1 MNFHNL
7 DLNLLRVLDAMLRE
21 RNTTRVSQKLRMSQ
35 PAVSA
40 GLGRLRRALGDPL
53 LVRQGNAMVPTAY
66 AESLA
71 EPLRRLLDDLEAT
84 LRGPGDLDPLAMRR
98 PFKIFATDYYSELLI
113 PRLIATLSTSAPG
126 VQLQMV
132 YGREETL
139 FPLIGDGTVDVAL
152 YPALAGPDW
161 AMQVAAVHSSFL
173 LVAARHH
180 PRVSRAGLGPG
191 DIFPIELLCDLPHA
205 LFSPQGNLRGMEDAA
220 LAKIGRQ
227 RRVALS
233 VPTFYGVA
241 RAVAQS
247 ELIGILPS
255 RFATALA
262 RRLGIVCYRVPHE
275 LPLARQFLY
284 WHRRHTDSPEHR
296 WLRDQILAALEPL
309 DEANHPL
316 RAEEF
321 DAPG

>member
-1 MNFHNL
+1 MNFQNL

-21 RNTTRVSQKLRMSQ
+21 RNTTRVSQKLKLSQ

-53 LVRQGNAMVPTAY
+53 FVRQGNAMVPTAY
-66 AESLA
+66 AERLS

-84 LRGPGDLDPLAMRR
+84 LRGPDDFDPLAMQR

-113 PRLIATLSTSAPG
+113 PKLVGMLSASAPG
-126 VQLQMV
+126 VQLQVV

-152 YPALAGPDW
+152 YPTLGGPDW

-173 LVAARHH
+173 LVAARQH
-180 PRVSRAGLGPG
+180 SRISRSALRPG
-191 DIFPIELLCDLPHA
+191 DVFPIDLLCDLPHA

-220 LAKIGRQ
+220 LAKVGRQ

-262 RRLGIVCYRVPHE
+262 QRLGIFCYRVPHE

-284 WHRRHTDSPEHR
+284 WHRRNTDSPEHR
-296 WLRDQILAALEPL
+296 WLREQILAALEPL
-309 DEANHPL
+309 DEVKHPL
-316 RAEEF
+316 RQEEF
-321 DAPG
+321 G